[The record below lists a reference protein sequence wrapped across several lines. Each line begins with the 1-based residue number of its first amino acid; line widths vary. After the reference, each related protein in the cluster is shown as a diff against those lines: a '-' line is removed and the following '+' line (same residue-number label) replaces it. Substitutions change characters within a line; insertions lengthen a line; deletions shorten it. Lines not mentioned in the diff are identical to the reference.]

1 MNIKH
6 LYLTAFSLSLS
17 MPAIAAEWIYAGWEG
32 QEQPP
37 ADYYPYA
44 HKVHN
49 GDTDPDGK
57 KTGQI
62 TYGGDS
68 NMCWAA
74 AASNLIEY
82 WQQRYVNE
90 TGKSLPV
97 GAPSGQSEKV
107 FDKGQN
113 RGSAI
118 YDLFA
123 DNHLNMGLGSM
134 GGLLWY
140 FGGYYENGKAHFPYP
155 VTHEGSFW
163 KDYCAALGYSDQY
176 AKLNEHSYVESVKFS
191 PPTMNEYH
199 LYPNPKDYDALG
211 NAKAFSNSV
220 RTALES
226 NALVSLGVSDL
237 DINGHAITLYGANFG
252 QEGDV
257 YEVKDKAGNVV
268 QTIDLE
274 GLIKTVYVQDNNNAA
289 PPMAYDLAYG
299 FETETLGYIEDKPGA
314 EQYPYKDFEY
324 AKMWLDGYNDDRFV
338 ISVEY
343 LTLPIAKDPSSIVK
357 IHSPA
362 RGATDTITD
371 TISGEVKLVMNGEGT
386 LKLDCSNTYTGG
398 TDVRQGTLVV
408 ENAQALGTEGTV
420 AVSGGTLQIGAEVAM
435 GDRLTQTGGAIEVT
449 NDGKL
454 VLGNAAISSAIQN
467 EGSVTFT
474 QNISATGLD
483 ITRGNELLKESEN
496 GFRGYNETMTVVTGK
511 GGITVEGVGIQVTQD
526 GKNYTLGKDGT
537 ASRTAWDCST
547 YYLRKGNGD
556 VSSMIKLAEQT
567 GESGALKTVEM
578 ASSGT
583 LTVDT
588 NLETLNINSKEGMV
602 SLNKQVLVKN
612 LHVNAESATVSGHLQ
627 LIEGVALTLAK
638 GGSNSSND
646 ELIYTSVTLQGG
658 ISTSSGVNF
667 GGENSAATI
676 SNEDWNNSTTYSLD
690 NKNAKVTA
698 EELTSTGKED
708 VTVGNQLAVKNIVN
722 DGTGTLT
729 VTGTLMT
736 EGKEQKGI
744 LNSIEANEGNIIFK
758 NVSAKSPIELSR
770 LIIAGGKEIAVY
782 TGEKETSEAEG
793 SITVMGLLK
802 AAKNSTLSANLVI
815 SDGTTLDFDNGAA
828 LVLGSNLTL
837 GTNMSL
843 GSDLVSAL
851 NGMGSNGILTLVQA
865 KGGTT
870 LGYGEDDYNEQ
881 EAGTF
886 FNTNGW
892 ADAFR
897 YNIVATEKSFGI
909 QKIDDRSSENMPEPT
924 TTTLSLLALAAL
936 AARRRR
942 K

>member
-1 MNIKH
+1 MKIKY
-6 LYLTAFSLSLS
+6 LYATALSLSLT
-17 MPAIAAEWIYAGWEG
+17 MPAMAEWIYAGRNGET
-32 QEQPP
+32 QPS

-97 GAPSGQSEKV
+97 GAPSGPSEKV

-118 YDLFA
+118 YDYFA
-123 DNHLNMGLGSM
+123 DSHLNMGLGSM

-140 FGGYYENGKAHFPYP
+140 FGGYYENGKAHFPYT
-155 VTHEGSFW
+155 VTSEGAFW

-199 LYPNPKDYDALG
+199 LYPDPKDYDALG

-237 DINGHAITLYGANFG
+237 DINGHAITLYGADFG
-252 QEGDV
+252 QKGDV

-268 QTIDLE
+268 RTIDLE

-289 PPMAYDLAYG
+289 PPKAYDLAYG
-299 FETETLGYIEDKPGA
+299 FDTETLGYIEDKPGA

-343 LTLPIAKDPSSIVK
+343 LTLPIVDGRIFSPSN
-357 IHSPA
+357 
-362 RGATDTITD
+362 DTTFSD
-371 TISGEVKLVMNGEGT
+371 ALSGEDKLVMIGEGT
-386 LKLDCSNTYTGG
+386 LTLTGANTHTGG
-398 TDVRQGTLVV
+398 TDVMKGTLVA
-408 ENAQALGTEGTV
+408 ESAEALGSEGAVT
-420 AVSGGTLQIGAEVAM
+420 VSGGTLRIGAEM
-435 GDRLTQTGGAIEVT
+435 NLGDRLTQTGGAIEVT
-449 NDGKL
+449 KDGKL
-454 VLGNAAISSAIQN
+454 ELGSTTISSAIRN
-467 EGSVTFT
+467 EGSITFT
-474 QNISATGLD
+474 GDISTTGLAIKD
-483 ITRGNELLKESEN
+483 GEGQIGESEN
-496 GFRGYNETMTVVTGK
+496 GFKTYQETLTVVTGK
-511 GGITVEGVGIQVTQD
+511 GGITVDGKIQVTQD

-547 YYLRKGNGD
+547 YHLRTGDGD
-556 VSSMIKLAEQT
+556 VSAMIKLAEQT
-567 GESGALKTVEM
+567 GEGGALKTVEM

-583 LTVDT
+583 LTVNAAID
-588 NLETLNINSKEGMV
+588 TLNINTENAKV
-602 SLNKQVLVKN
+602 VLVETGSVTN
-612 LHVNAESATVSGHLQ
+612 LNVNKSTTVSGHLS
-627 LIEGVALTLAK
+627 LTEGGSLTLAK
-638 GGSNSSND
+638 GGFNSSNY

-698 EELTSTGKED
+698 KELTSTGKED
-708 VTVGNQLAVKNIVN
+708 VTVGNRLAVENIVN

-744 LNSIEANEGNIIFK
+744 LNSIEAKEGNIIFK
-758 NVSAKSPIELSR
+758 NVSAKSPIELSK
-770 LIIAGGKEIAVY
+770 LTIAGGKEIAVY
-782 TGEKETSEAEG
+782 TGEKEISAAEG
-793 SITVMGLLK
+793 SITVAGLLT
-802 AAKNSTLSANLVI
+802 AAENSTLSANLVI
-815 SDGTTLDFDNGAA
+815 ADGATLDFANGAA
-828 LVLGSNLTL
+828 LVLGSDLTL

-851 NGMGSNGILTLVQA
+851 NGMGSNEVLTLVQA
-865 KGGTT
+865 KDGTT
-870 LGYGEDDYNEQ
+870 LGYGGDYNGR
-881 EAGTF
+881 EAGTL
-886 FNTNGW
+886 FNTEDW
-892 ADAFR
+892 ANAFR
-897 YNIVATEKSFGI
+897 YNIVATDESFGI
-909 QKIDDRSSENMPEPT
+909 QKIDDGSSGNIPEPT